1 MLNTVDVQKEEMT
14 MVQMAPLDRAGKQ
27 KLESI
32 PVVEGPKLRSGVPVI
47 AGYMPAGLLIPDNFD
62 IPLFDPRTKRGYQR
76 PVQETRVN
84 ELATDLKKK
93 RVDLPTAI
101 LLNLRNRE
109 ARQAVQDGQ
118 LRLSFLRD
126 TAASAI
132 LFHVVDGQH
141 RVEALKKLMEDDPD
155 GDWDEFQIP
164 FICMVGA
171 TEQQEMEQFY
181 VVNSRAKSVRTDLA
195 FALLRKLSDHDPK
208 MFERLEE
215 KGKGW
220 QVAAEKLVE
229 TLAESSSVWRGL
241 IRLPA
246 MEKGGTTMPSA
257 SMVTSLKPL
266 LASPFFGRLSFTQQ
280 QQVIE
285 AFWSGLREVM
295 RPAFDNPQEFVIQKG
310 VGVIVLH
317 AILVDAMEI
326 VRSSGRSVIEA
337 STYSDIMK
345 EPIEELQGEAQDGRG
360 TPVTGVD
367 FWRVAPSGA
376 AGSYSSSAGRRVL
389 ISKIR
394 QLLPEV
400 EVV

>member
-1 MLNTVDVQKEEMT
+1 MLTTIDVEKEQTAMPRTGSREPKKS
-14 MVQMAPLDRAGKQ
+14 QLA
-27 KLESI
+27 SI
-32 PVVEGPKLRSGVPVI
+32 PVVEGQKLRSGVPVI
-47 AGYMPAGLLIPDNFD
+47 AGYIPAGLPIPDNYD
-62 IPLFDPRTKRGYQR
+62 IPTFDPRNNRGYQR
-76 PVQETRVN
+76 PLQESRVN
-84 ELATDLKKK
+84 ELVTDLKKK

-101 LLNLRNRE
+101 LLNLRNRD
-109 ARQAVQDGQ
+109 ARQAVQDGR

-126 TAASAI
+126 SASAAI

-155 GDWDEFQIP
+155 GGWEAFLIP

-171 TEQQEMEQFY
+171 TEPEEMEQFY

-195 FALLRKLSDHDPK
+195 FALLRKLTDRDPK
-208 MFERLEE
+208 MLERLDE
-215 KGKGW
+215 KGRGW

-229 TLAESSSVWRGL
+229 TLAETSSVWRGL
-241 IRLPA
+241 IRLAA
-246 MEKGGTTMPSA
+246 MEKGATTMPSA

-266 LASPFFGRLSFTQQ
+266 LASSFFGRLSFVQQ

-285 AFWSGLREVM
+285 AFWTGLRDVM
-295 RPAFDNPQEFVIQKG
+295 RPAFDDPKEFVVQKG

-317 AILVDAMEI
+317 AILVDVMEI

-337 STYSDIMK
+337 STYRDIMK
-345 EPIEELQGEAQDGRG
+345 EPIEQLQGEAQDGLG
-360 TPVTGVD
+360 SPVQGVD
-367 FWRVAPSGA
+367 FWRTAPKGA

-394 QLLPEV
+394 QLLPTV

>member
-1 MLNTVDVQKEEMT
+1 MLTTIDVEKEEMT
-14 MVQMAPLDRAGKQ
+14 MARGGGREPNKSQLT
-27 KLESI
+27 SI
-32 PVVEGPKLRSGVPVI
+32 PVVEGQKLRSGVPVI
-47 AGYMPAGLLIPDNFD
+47 AGYIPAGLLIPDNYD
-62 IPLFDPRTKRGYQR
+62 IPTFDPRNNRGYQR
-76 PVQETRVN
+76 PLQESRVN
-84 ELATDLKKK
+84 ELVTDLKKK

-101 LLNLRNRE
+101 LLNLRNRD
-109 ARQAVQDGQ
+109 ARQAVQNGR

-126 TAASAI
+126 SASAAI

-155 GDWDEFQIP
+155 GGWEEFLIP

-171 TEQQEMEQFY
+171 TEPEEMEQFY

-195 FALLRKLSDHDPK
+195 FALLRKLTDRDPK
-208 MFERLEE
+208 MLERLDE
-215 KGKGW
+215 KGRGW

-229 TLAESSSVWRGL
+229 ALAETSSVWRGL
-241 IRLPA
+241 IRLAA
-246 MEKGGTTMPSA
+246 MDKGVTTMPSA

-266 LASPFFGRLSFTQQ
+266 LASSFFGRLSFAQQ

-285 AFWSGLREVM
+285 AFWTGLRDVM
-295 RPAFDNPQEFVIQKG
+295 RPAFDDPKEFVVQKG

-317 AILVDAMEI
+317 AILVDVMEI
-326 VRSSGRSVIEA
+326 VRSTGRSVIEP
-337 STYSDIMK
+337 STYRDIMN
-345 EPIEELQGEAQDGRG
+345 EPMERLQGEAQDGLG
-360 TPVTGVD
+360 SPVQGVD
-367 FWRVAPSGA
+367 FWRTAPKGA

-394 QLLPEV
+394 QLLPTV